1 VESATAQHIN
11 IDITVERVSIYT
23 IESVIESV
31 TKIVNEY
38 LKEATRERFYKKYEV
53 MKRVD
58 DLDCV
63 NMVIALQGEDLLPLN
78 GDSVFT
84 LGTVEVVENV

>member
-1 VESATAQHIN
+1 
-11 IDITVERVSIYT
+11 
-23 IESVIESV
+23 
-31 TKIVNEY
+31 
-38 LKEATRERFYKKYEV
+38 

-63 NMVIALQGEDLLPLN
+63 NMVIYLQGEDLLPLN

-84 LGTVEVVENV
+84 LGTVEVTENV